1 MAHKFDL
8 RVLSARK
15 EQGPVFPHAEV
26 ARAVHRFTEPGI
38 QRILH
43 KDLGRE
49 LRTIVVA
56 QRQAASRHADLA
68 GPPFLPDRLAAV
80 EQEYIAVGKR
90 PADRDLLQHL
100 VRALHDM
107 VSTVAGDLRRAIEV
121 HEPCLRDGLHPV
133 LQRLR
138 RHDLAREHDIFQ
150 IQRAQRLEGMK
161 AGKDLQG
168 GHRPDDRV
176 YAAFVEPLEKQLWE
190 GKQLLL
196 QDLKPPADTK
206 REEDI
211 LNRDIKVKRCL
222 IAPDSAVSKV
232 EGTHKLLHHVDHRA
246 VTDGNALR
254 LARGTGGENNV

>member
-1 MAHKFDL
+1 M
-8 RVLSARK
+8 
-15 EQGPVFPHAEV
+15 
-26 ARAVHRFTEPGI
+26 
-38 QRILH
+38 
-43 KDLGRE
+43 GRE

-100 VRALHDM
+100 VRALHNM

-121 HEPCLRDGLHPV
+121 HEPRLRDGLHPI
-133 LQRLR
+133 LQRLW
-138 RHDLAREHDIFQ
+138 RHDLTREHDIFQ
-150 IQRAQRLEGMK
+150 ILRAQRLEGMK

-176 YAAFVEPLEKQLWE
+176 HTASIETLEKQLWE

-211 LNRDIKVKRCL
+211 LDRDIKVKRCL
-222 IAPDSAVSKV
+222 IAPNGTVGKV

-254 LARGTGGENNV
+254 LAGRTGGENNV